1 MLIAPR
7 GFNQLNEDY
16 LTQMAL
22 QEYLLD
28 VKGTVC
34 SIELEKFQAY
44 EAPKDSLQDLNRE
57 H

>member
-7 GFNQLNEDY
+7 GFNQFNKDY

-28 VKGTVC
+28 VKGTVY